1 MNLFSAVRLAFGSI
15 MANKL
20 RSFLTMVG
28 VTIGVAAVIALVA
41 IGQGTQHQIRSQIES
56 LGSYLLT
63 VNIRGRG
70 ADVDMTYRE
79 ARDLTSDL
87 PQVVASAPVVS
98 GQVTVK
104 YKTRQHD
111 TSLLGTDQ
119 DLALVR
125 GMEVERGRFL
135 APLDV
140 ERWQRV
146 AVLGQ
151 DVVRELFGFGDPVGQ
166 EVKIDGVAFLV
177 VGVLAPQG
185 TSMMGSGD
193 DQVIVPVTAA
203 RQLVGGGGVRTLY
216 VKGRDAEGVELLTA
230 VLEQRLSRRF
240 RDPDA
245 FRIFSQTQM
254 LETVTQ
260 VTNTMTLMLAA
271 IAGISLIVG
280 GIGVM
285 NIMLVTV
292 TERTR
297 EIGIRKAI
305 GARRRDVLSQF
316 LIESAV
322 LSGLGG
328 SFGIVLGLLLA
339 RLIGGAIGVEAAVSP
354 IVVAVAF
361 VFSAGVGV
369 VFGMYPASRAA
380 GLDPIRAL
388 RFE

>member
-15 MANKL
+15 MTNKL
-20 RSFLTMVG
+20 RSFLTMIG

-41 IGQGTQHQIRSQIES
+41 IGQGTQRQIRSQIES

-70 ADVDMTYRE
+70 ADVAMTYRE

-87 PQVVASAPVVS
+87 PQVVAAAPVVS
-98 GQVTVK
+98 SSVTTK
-104 YKTRQHD
+104 YGTREHD
-111 TSLLGTDQ
+111 TNLLGTDQ
-119 DLALVR
+119 NLAVVR
-125 GMEVERGRFL
+125 GMDVERGRFL

-140 ERWQRV
+140 ECRQRV

-151 DVVRELFGFGDPVGQ
+151 DVVRELFGFADPIGQ
-166 EVKIDGVAFLV
+166 EVKINGISFLV

-193 DQVIVPVTAA
+193 DQIIVPVTAA
-203 RQLVGGGGVRTLY
+203 RQLVESSGVRTLY
-216 VKGRDAEGVELLTA
+216 VKGRDAEGVEVVTA

-240 RDPDA
+240 KDPDA

-260 VTNTMTLMLAA
+260 VTSTMTLMLAA

-305 GARRRDVLSQF
+305 GARNRDILRQF

-322 LSGLGG
+322 LGSLGG
-328 SFGIVLGLLLA
+328 SFGIVMGLLLA
-339 RLIGGAIGVEAAVSP
+339 RLAGRAIGVTAVASP
-354 IVVAVAF
+354 LVVGGAF
-361 VFSAGVGV
+361 VFSAGVGIL
-369 VFGMYPASRAA
+369 FGVYPATRAA
-380 GLDPIRAL
+380 RLDPIQAL